1 MSHCSNLVVYEAHR
15 RRACGCRGCF
25 PLPGRGAAP
34 HTLPILL
41 SLFQSIGVRQHAPNL
56 QQICVTE
63 GLPSEATEQSA
74 FPILAV
80 SRRQPAPNRLQSAK
94 SAVSSSCLFVVL
106 RAPSCQPRRAN
117 LPHSSIASSVARWT
131 RAPASPESPESPAGV
146 FSTFRG
152 VAEPPF
158 LRPYKGRPQTL
169 KGFDPDP
176 YRVSPS
182 TPIVVDL
189 GPL

>member
-15 RRACGCRGCF
+15 RRGCGCRGCF

-63 GLPSEATEQSA
+63 GLPSEATEQST

-106 RAPSCQPRRAN
+106 RAPSCQPRWAN
-117 LPHSSIASSVARWT
+117 LPHSPSLRLS
-131 RAPASPESPESPAGV
+131 RAGRALLHLLNLL
-146 FSTFRG
+146 TLLRG
-152 VAEPPF
+152 CSALSEG
-158 LRPYKGRPQTL
+158 LQT
-169 KGFDPDP
+169 
-176 YRVSPS
+176 
-182 TPIVVDL
+182 
-189 GPL
+189 PLF